1 MQGSGLV
8 AGCLSLCC
16 VALGKCSDL
25 SEWWTCPSSRPSFSL
40 PTFSYIGDC
49 EISAE
54 LQKIQAGVNG
64 IQVRG
69 AWWHRPHFLPL
80 GWEAGQGEALEQA
93 AEKVRT
99 LHTG

>member
-25 SEWWTCPSSRPSFSL
+25 SERWTCSSSRPSFSL

-69 AWWHRPHFLPL
+69 AWWHCPHFLPP